1 MRPQFAWHPEAV
13 VVGALL
19 GAHGLPTEDIT
30 AAMLPDFVIA
40 SRDGEPCGV
49 AGLQRDGDVAL
60 LRSLAVVHDARG
72 HGLGALLVGE
82 VEARAAAHGVAA
94 LYLLTTDAAAFFA
107 RLGYEPVARAEAPGA
122 IQATAQFS
130 SICCSSATLMRKA
143 INAPGG

>member
-1 MRPQFAWHPEAV
+1 MTPRLDWHPEAA

-30 AAMLPDFVIA
+30 AAMLPDFVVA
-40 SRDGEPCGV
+40 TRDGEPCGV
-49 AGLQRDGDVAL
+49 AGLQRDGRVAL

-72 HGLGALLVGE
+72 QGLGATLVAAI
-82 VEARAAAHGVAA
+82 EARAAANGVAA

-107 RLGYEPVARAEAPGA
+107 GLGYAPMARAEAPDA

-130 SICCSSATLMRKA
+130 SICCSSATLMRKVIIA
-143 INAPGG
+143 SDE